1 MANLAQETKTKNR
14 DIRFDFLKTLGLLC
28 IILAHSSPPHI
39 ISQLRNFDV
48 PLMVIV
54 SGTLFSYS
62 FRDKKYSF
70 WEYIKK
76 RIIRLV
82 SPVWLFLLFF
92 FSSIY
97 ILDSLTDISYPF
109 TLKSILTSFL
119 LLGGIGY
126 VWIIRVFVL
135 MAIISPLI
143 LGLHKYFA
151 SDVRFLAA
159 LSGIYVFYEL
169 IFNFIQHFSITS
181 PLLATLVNSY
191 LLLLI
196 PYGCMLGLGMVLTR
210 MNRQSILAASAI
222 FLIIFLTL
230 TLYHFCVSGKFV
242 ATQSYKDPPTLYY
255 LSYAIFVSMLAYYVV
270 DKFLGNYFTLLSERE
285 SFLIKWISFVS
296 SSSLWIYL
304 WHIYCL
310 HYWLIIAQHLS
321 PIATNFTVIFTVVT
335 FTSIAITYLQKKL
348 ISGVITETR
357 FGREHCELMATLFLK

>member
-1 MANLAQETKTKNR
+1 MENLAQETQTKNR
-14 DIRFDFLKTLGLLC
+14 DVRFDLLKTLGLLC

-62 FRDKKYSF
+62 FHNKKYSF
-70 WEYIKK
+70 WGYLKK
-76 RIIRLV
+76 RIPRLV

-92 FSSIY
+92 FSSSY
-97 ILDSLTDISYPF
+97 ILDSLTSISYPF
-109 TLKSILTSFL
+109 TSKAILTSFL

-143 LGLHKYFA
+143 FGLHKYFA
-151 SDVRFLAA
+151 SDVLFIAA
-159 LSGIYVFYEL
+159 LSGIYIFYEL
-169 IFNFIQHFSITS
+169 IFNSIQHLSITP

-210 MNRQSILAASAI
+210 MDRKTVLASSVI
-222 FLIIFLTL
+222 FLIIFLIL
-230 TLYHFCVSGKFV
+230 TMYHFSASGKFV

-255 LSYAIFVSMLAYYVV
+255 LSYAIFVSLLAYYVV
-270 DKFLGNYFTLLSERE
+270 DKFLVNSFTLLTERGV
-285 SFLIKWISFVS
+285 FLTKCISFVS

-321 PIATNFTVIFTVVT
+321 PIATNFIVVFTVVT
-335 FTSIAITYLQKKL
+335 LTSVAITYLQKKL
-348 ISGVITETR
+348 ITGVIAETQ
-357 FGREHCELMATLFLK
+357 FGREHHELMATLFLK